1 MAAEPPARPVFMRT
15 ISFSPAS
22 TQDRAQ
28 TPIQKA
34 EAQERS
40 MYCAQT
46 ERIAHDL
53 KNCMS
58 VLLLAITSLKDNQP
72 LISAS
77 GNQAL
82 EKVVVE
88 MDRLV
93 DELVRLSG
101 RRPTNR

>member
-1 MAAEPPARPVFMRT
+1 MAPEPSARPVFMSRT
-15 ISFSPAS
+15 FYSSAS
-22 TQDRAQ
+22 TQGPVQ

-34 EAQERS
+34 EAQETDIYRS
-40 MYCAQT
+40 ET

-53 KNCMS
+53 KNCIS

-77 GNQAL
+77 PNPAL

-93 DELVRLSG
+93 NELVTLAG
-101 RRPTNR
+101 RQKSK